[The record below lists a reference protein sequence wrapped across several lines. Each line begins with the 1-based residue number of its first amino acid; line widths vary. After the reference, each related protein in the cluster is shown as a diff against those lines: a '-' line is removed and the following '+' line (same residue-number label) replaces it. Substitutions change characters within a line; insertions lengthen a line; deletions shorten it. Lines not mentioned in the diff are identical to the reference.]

1 MAPELIPFE
10 YDPSPAGFPTLL
22 RRVWRWLYPQ
32 GEDPVFQVYREKLA
46 DFVHEYRAEVFL
58 HTDSMVGSLT
68 RSAKGGAASTPEQ
81 AVSFASMA
89 ALVELRHQEVGM
101 QNHPGLSHFPTLTSS
116 GHIMFP
122 PDSAYDRPDVHLSR
136 YVVAQY
142 ELIVSLVEE
151 LATSREALVSLSVA
165 NSPPPHLLHR
175 PQHQFHPLLSPWR
188 HLLCSTVFRWP
199 LDMRPQGSGPRWL
212 PPQLLLCFVLTPLLL
227 PRRGLLVSAVS
238 LVPLLAVHS
247 SRLVAPPRTPPTAE
261 HEEAEQ
267 EGVICIFM

>member
-10 YDPSPAGFPTLL
+10 YNPSPASFPTLL

-81 AVSFASMA
+81 AVFFASMA

-101 QNHPGLSHFPTLTSS
+101 QNHPGPSHYPTLTSS

-122 PDSAYDRPDVHLSR
+122 PDSAYDRPEVHLSR

-165 NSPPPHLLHR
+165 NSPPPPPSPPTPTPVPPTTLTLETPPVLPGIPVATRHATTGEWSALVATPAAPMLCAHPSPASEER
-175 PQHQFHPLLSPWR
+175 PPRKRRFLGSSSRSPLLE
-188 HLLCSTVFRWP
+188 
-199 LDMRPQGSGPRWL
+199 
-212 PPQLLLCFVLTPLLL
+212 
-227 PRRGLLVSAVS
+227 VSADS
-238 LVPLLAVHS
+238 EDPAD
-247 SRLVAPPRTPPTAE
+247 RRA
-261 HEEAEQ
+261 
-267 EGVICIFM
+267 